1 MKRIISVLMLTA
13 VLLSC
18 FCGSAKAE
26 RQALSLKYIPRPE
39 RGSLFYLDVYS
50 DTVLSAAVFEL
61 DFDAASAAYRDVSCE
76 DENASVMGNA
86 AGDTVKLVYSHRAGM
101 SGKLFRVGFKAVG
114 EGSVRFTLHTDQA
127 VNADLEYLNGLSDC
141 TLEVKLT
148 KDDVIAAESA
158 RSDERANASSDKQ
171 AKSGKAAAEKKSE
184 KSKKQVYGGAGSERY
199 APEEIAEAEAMTE
212 PEKGI
217 FRDYSG
223 EDRTTFFL
231 LGGAAVLLAGLLV
244 VAGIVIGRRMKK
256 KTPEDEE
263 PENDAEEDDAANAL
277 APVNFV
283 EQTKEEDLFKD
294 IE

>member
-1 MKRIISVLMLTA
+1 MKRIVSVLMLTA
-13 VLLSC
+13 VLLGC
-18 FCGSAKAE
+18 LCGSAKAE
-26 RQALSLKYIPRPE
+26 RQALSLKYVPRPE

-50 DTVLSAAVFEL
+50 DSALSAAVLEL
-61 DFDAASAAYRDVSCE
+61 DFDAASAAYRGVSCE

-86 AGDTVKLVYSHRAGM
+86 AGNTVKLVFSHRAGM
-101 SGKLFRVGFKAVG
+101 SGKLFRVGFKAIG
-114 EGSVRFTLHTDQA
+114 EGTVRFTLRTDQA
-127 VNADLEYLNGLSDC
+127 VNADLDYLNDLSDC
-141 TLEVKLT
+141 TLEVRLT
-148 KDDVIAAESA
+148 KADVIAAEDA
-158 RSDERANASSDKQ
+158 RYDDRANASSDKQ

-184 KSKKQVYGGAGSERY
+184 KSKKQVYGGTELERY
-199 APEEIAEAEAMTE
+199 ASEKVAEAEAMTE

-256 KTPEDEE
+256 KPSEDEE
-263 PENDAEEDDAANAL
+263 PEIDAKEDDAADAL
-277 APVNFV
+277 APMDSV
-283 EQTKEEDLFKD
+283 EQTKGEDIFRD